1 MYPLGVIE
9 YVLLKGPAA
18 RLNRRL
24 LNKSNK
30 IAFQAAGGID
40 VRGGVAVFRL
50 FVVVN
55 TESMLTVCQ
64 NALAAEFDRLRRAFV
79 TEAELIRAKR
89 ELQADMFDRLSTP
102 TGLAFGLAEAFLS
115 LPDFSSLSERAR
127 TELEVTPYDIRAA
140 ANRYFRPREHGPR
153 EREDEMNRTGRGSHP
168 PGRRA
173 SAAPA
178 YGQREAFRRN
188 PPPAEPLYELRLP
201 EIQST
206 VLTNGLELS
215 VLTREDPA
223 GMTSLQLLIF
233 AGEAFSPPAQPGL
246 ASAAAQMFA
255 RGTELLSS
263 SDVEDRLADVGGSLS
278 VRVHPDYV
286 LFSFRFLSE
295 FLDPALELLSQLI
308 LQPSRTEN
316 ELNDIKLTQ
325 TLAFIEQD
333 RDPESVAPR
342 HLVRVLFQGHP
353 YRNASFSRD
362 LVRSWTLR
370 DVNAFADALYRP
382 NNAHLVIGGNLNLNT
397 AVRKVSHLLGVWPA
411 KDLPPSPFRAVR
423 PPERERIC
431 LIDVPRARDCMITMG
446 TVFSPPGVADRLA
459 LTVLG
464 QVLGGTPASR
474 LFMNLRESKNYAY
487 FASCETQFLRATG
500 LVTIRAKVKPG
511 IPSSPRSGRSSAS
524 SGLPPASRSRPRT
537 SSRPRPT

>member
-1 MYPLGVIE
+1 
-9 YVLLKGPAA
+9 
-18 RLNRRL
+18 
-24 LNKSNK
+24 
-30 IAFQAAGGID
+30 
-40 VRGGVAVFRL
+40 
-50 FVVVN
+50 
-55 TESMLTVCQ
+55 
-64 NALAAEFDRLRRAFV
+64 
-79 TEAELIRAKR
+79 
-89 ELQADMFDRLSTP
+89 
-102 TGLAFGLAEAFLS
+102 
-115 LPDFSSLSERAR
+115 
-127 TELEVTPYDIRAA
+127 
-140 ANRYFRPREHGPR
+140 
-153 EREDEMNRTGRGSHP
+153 
-168 PGRRA
+168 
-173 SAAPA
+173 
-178 YGQREAFRRN
+178 
-188 PPPAEPLYELRLP
+188 
-201 EIQST
+201 
-206 VLTNGLELS
+206 
-215 VLTREDPA
+215 
-223 GMTSLQLLIF
+223 
-233 AGEAFSPPAQPGL
+233 
-246 ASAAAQMFA
+246 MFA
-255 RGTELLSS
+255 RGTQLLSS

-500 LVTIRAKVKPG
+500 LVTIRAKVKPESVVASVRE
-511 IPSSPRSGRSSAS
+511 IQRELRASAREPFPSEDIEQAKAYLINHFPLELESFDMRTERAVLNTAYDEGDELWNQVYRQVQLVSADRVFEVAGRILLRPFVIVVAGDKATLSPLLSEFEALEVYDNLGRLQYTAARDKK
-524 SGLPPASRSRPRT
+524 GAPNEAR
-537 SSRPRPT
+537 